1 MTRRRHLT
9 LIALLVIVGLLGVA
23 VVAVAQLSM
32 QAVRTQYDKRNGE
45 LDRNNPAAIFEL
57 AKWAYQNG
65 LKDEAL
71 KLAIE
76 ANAKAPDD
84 VRPKFLA
91 WAVTAA
97 NLTGEETGGEAIT
110 PVVPISAK
118 EVKAVL
124 DLEGAE
130 AMNGFRRVQSAL
142 ISSCART
149 GCHVAENPDAPFTF
163 IRTGASTDKTLV
175 QNFLAINKYL
185 DREKPD
191 ESRLLTVP
199 LAGPPGHPSK
209 PIRSTN
215 ERVYQTIVTWIDS
228 LLTEA
233 DRKVPW
239 GKQPTKESPLP
250 APSTKQS
257 P

>member
-9 LIALLVIVGLLGVA
+9 LIALLGIVGLLGVA

-32 QAVRTQYDKRNGE
+32 QAARMQYDKRNGE
-45 LDRNNPAAIFEL
+45 LDRNNPDAIFDL

-84 VRPKFLA
+84 VRPKFLV
-91 WAVTAA
+91 WAVTGA
-97 NLTGEETGGEAIT
+97 NLTGEETAGEEPPAVPPIT
-110 PVVPISAK
+110 DDKVQ
-118 EVKAVL
+118 AVL
-124 DLEGAE
+124 KWEGAGP
-130 AMNGFRRVQSAL
+130 MNGFRRVQGAL

-149 GCHVAENPDAPFTF
+149 GCHIAGNPDAPFTL
-163 IRTGASTDKTLV
+163 ITTATSSDKTLV
-175 QNFLAINKYL
+175 QNFLTINKYL

-191 ESRLLTVP
+191 ESRLLLKP
-199 LAGPPGHPSK
+199 LTGERKHPKKFPAKTAPLFQS
-209 PIRSTN
+209 IS
-215 ERVYQTIVTWIDS
+215 TWIDS

-233 DRKVPW
+233 DRLW
-239 GKQPTKESPLP
+239 GEKAAEESPLP
-250 APSTKQS
+250 APSTQ
-257 P
+257 

>member
-9 LIALLVIVGLLGVA
+9 LIALLGIVGLLGVA
-23 VVAVAQLSM
+23 LAAVAQLGARAALM
-32 QAVRTQYDKRNGE
+32 QYEQRLAQIDKNDPNALYD
-45 LDRNNPAAIFEL
+45 L

-84 VRPKFLA
+84 VRPKFLV
-91 WAVTAA
+91 WAVTGADKA
-97 NLTGEETGGEAIT
+97 GEEPTGEET
-110 PVVPISAK
+110 PRVPEISPD
-118 EVKAVL
+118 EIQAVIKR
-124 DLEGAE
+124 EGAG

-149 GCHVAENPDAPFTF
+149 GCHIAGNPDAPFTL
-163 IRTGASTDKTLV
+163 IHTGTSTDKTLV
-175 QNFLAINKYL
+175 LNFLTINKYL

-191 ESRLLTVP
+191 ESRLLQMP
-199 LAGPPGHPSK
+199 LTGERNHPKKFSAK
-209 PIRSTN
+209 KDPLFKSISA
-215 ERVYQTIVTWIDS
+215 WIDT
-228 LLTEA
+228 LKTEGERLW
-233 DRKVPW
+233 DKT
-239 GKQPTKESPLP
+239 TKEP
-250 APSTKQS
+250 APAPFEQ

>member
-9 LIALLVIVGLLGVA
+9 LIALLGIVGLLGVA

-32 QAVRTQYDKRNGE
+32 QAVRTQYDKRNAE
-45 LDRNNPAAIFEL
+45 LDRNNPVAIFEL

-97 NLTGEETGGEAIT
+97 NLTAEETAGEETPAVAT
-110 PVVPISAK
+110 ISDD
-118 EVKAVL
+118 EVQAVFKR
-124 DLEGAE
+124 EGAE

-142 ISSCART
+142 ISSCASRT
-149 GCHVAENPDAPFTF
+149 DCHAPGNPDAPFTL
-163 IRTGASTDKTLV
+163 IHTGTSTDKTLV

-191 ESRLLTVP
+191 ESRLLLKP
-199 LAGPPGHPSK
+199 LTGESKHPK
-209 PIRSTN
+209 KFPAKNDRLFRS
-215 ERVYQTIVTWIDS
+215 ISAWIDT
-228 LLTEA
+228 LKTEGE
-233 DRKVPW
+233 KLW
-239 GKQPTKESPLP
+239 GEKATKESPLP
-250 APSTKQS
+250 APSTQQS